1 MACLLQSGPVCFILW
16 SGQFVSFWSYFI
28 LWSGLFVLFWP
39 CLFHSVK
46 WTVCFILWS
55 GLFSLCEV
63 ACLFYS
69 GPVCFILW
77 SGLFVC
83 FIVWSGLFVSFC
95 EVACLFQTSPVCF
108 ILWSGLFV
116 SFCDEALNVVLLV
129 FFLVVCVISSYYWFV
144 LFPITDST
152 TVPVIPQG
160 LALAWLALPPS
171 SQWSEPSSMA
181 GSRPWALWLQ
191 ELVQESSHFPSWSA
205 TCWSSLPGVALSSSS
220 PALPSTCVCAAP
232 SWDPSLQI
240 RSVFFLS

>member
-1 MACLLQSGPVCFILW
+1 M
-16 SGQFVSFWSYFI
+16 
-28 LWSGLFVLFWP
+28 WSGLFVLFW
-39 CLFHSVK
+39 S
-46 WTVCFILWS
+46 
-55 GLFSLCEV
+55 
-63 ACLFYS
+63 CLFYS
-69 GPVCFILW
+69 VKWPVCFILR

-83 FIVWSGLFVSFC
+83 FIVWSGLFVSFY

-144 LFPITDST
+144 LFLLITDSA

-191 ELVQESSHFPSWSA
+191 ESVQESSHFPSWSA

-240 RSVFFLS
+240 RSIFFSFLTRKRWRPAWLLP